1 MSAAALILLVT
12 ACSDAAATP
21 SPIATPNDVIQG
33 TTPTIPPATRWTPLV
48 LPTPHPD
55 TAPWVTERIDA
66 IVALYQPPNAGE
78 EPLRSL
84 DLRQVEGEPG
94 FFGSYGFTE
103 WAGV

>member
-12 ACSDAAATP
+12 ACSDATATP

-66 IVALYQPPNAGE
+66 IVALYQPTKAGE
-78 EPLRSL
+78 ALL
-84 DLRQVEGEPG
+84 
-94 FFGSYGFTE
+94 
-103 WAGV
+103 